1 MKPRDATL
9 RLRRF
14 EASEKARKAASIETM
29 ILDFEHMAADLS
41 RQIAAEEERT
51 GVRDPA
57 HFAYSTF
64 AKAAAL
70 RRSNLLTSVADL
82 RVKLDAARQE
92 HEEAVMELR
101 KVEPIESRDSDRQL
115 RKSNPNSAVIG

>member
-9 RLRRF
+9 RLKRF
-14 EASEKARKAASIETM
+14 EASEKARKVASIETM
-29 ILDFEHMAADLS
+29 ILDFEHMAVDLS

-51 GVRDPA
+51 GVRDAA

-70 RRSNLLTSVADL
+70 RRANLLTSVADL

-92 HEEAVMELR
+92 HDDAVTELR
-101 KVEPIESRDSDRQL
+101 KLEPIESRDSDRQL
-115 RKSNPNSAVIG
+115 RKSDPNSAVLG

>member
-1 MKPRDATL
+1 MKLRDTAL
-9 RLRRF
+9 RLKRF
-14 EASEKARKAASIETM
+14 EASEKARKVASIETM
-29 ILDFEHMAADLS
+29 IFDFEQMAADLA

-51 GVRDPA
+51 GVRDAA

-70 RRSNLLTSVADL
+70 RRSKLMTSVADL

-92 HEEAVMELR
+92 QEEAATELR
-101 KVEPIESRDSDRQL
+101 KLEPIESRDSDRQL
-115 RKSNPNSAVIG
+115 RKSDPNSAVLG

>member
-9 RLRRF
+9 RLKRF
-14 EASEKARKAASIETM
+14 EASEKARKVGSIETM
-29 ILDFEHMAADLS
+29 ILDFEHMAVDLS

-51 GVRDPA
+51 GVRDAA

-70 RRSNLLTSVADL
+70 RRAKLLTSVADL
-82 RVKLDAARQE
+82 RLKLDAARQE
-92 HEEAVMELR
+92 HEDVVTELR
-101 KVEPIESRDSDRQL
+101 KLEPIESRDSDRQL
-115 RKSNPNSAVIG
+115 RKSDPNSAVIG

>member
-1 MKPRDATL
+1 MKPRDAAL
-9 RLRRF
+9 RLKRF
-14 EASEKARKAASIETM
+14 EASEKARKVASLETM

-70 RRSNLLTSVADL
+70 RRSNLLTSVTDL
-82 RVKLDAARQE
+82 RLKLDAARQE
-92 HEEAVMELR
+92 HEDAATELR
-101 KVEPIESRDSDRQL
+101 KLEPIETRDSDRQL
-115 RKSNPNSAVIG
+115 RKSDPTSAVIG

>member
-9 RLRRF
+9 RLKRF
-14 EASEKARKAASIETM
+14 EASEKARKVASIETM
-29 ILDFEHMAADLS
+29 ILDFEHMASDLS

-51 GVRDPA
+51 AVKDPT

-70 RRSNLLTSVADL
+70 RRANLLTSVTDL
-82 RVKLDAARQE
+82 RLKLDAARQE
-92 HEEAVMELR
+92 HEEAAMELR
-101 KVEPIESRDSDRQL
+101 KLEPIESRDS
-115 RKSNPNSAVIG
+115 